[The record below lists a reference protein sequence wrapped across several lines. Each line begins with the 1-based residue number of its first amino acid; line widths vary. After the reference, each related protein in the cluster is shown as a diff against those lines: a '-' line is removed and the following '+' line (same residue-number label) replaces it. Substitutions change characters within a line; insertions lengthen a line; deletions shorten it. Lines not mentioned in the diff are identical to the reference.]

1 MLVCVDTNVMLHAFA
16 RGSDMVALFKAIGT
30 GRIGIAVSTSILLEY
45 EEIAARQG
53 GAPFAARIMAL
64 FGLVSRVH
72 GTVHWVNPSFQ
83 FHIVTADPD
92 DNKFTDCAIAA
103 GANYVITSD
112 AHFAPLSGAGY
123 KPQPIAP
130 QDFIARFLKAG
141 G

>member
-16 RGSDMVALFKAIGT
+16 RGSDSVALFKAIGS

-45 EEIAARQG
+45 EEIAAQQG

-72 GTVHWVNPSFQ
+72 GTVRWVNPSFQ
-83 FHIVTADPD
+83 FRVIAADPD

-103 GANYVITSD
+103 DADYVITND
-112 AHFAPLSGAGY
+112 AHFAPLSGARY
-123 KPQPIAP
+123 KPQPITP
-130 QDFIARFLKAG
+130 QAFIAKHLLSV
-141 G
+141 